1 MACLYTTIIIMLWI
15 KQETNYLVRFCYLY
29 MYTESCLVLAAITM
43 HRHLSHIHSG
53 SSISC
58 ILYQF
63 TPAIHKVLGLIGSVY
78 FKETGCCTIFV
89 NCDALTF
96 RKYFSLCETCH

>member
-1 MACLYTTIIIMLWI
+1 
-15 KQETNYLVRFCYLY
+15 
-29 MYTESCLVLAAITM
+29 MYTESGLVLAAITM
-43 HRHLSHIHSG
+43 HCHLSHIYSG

-63 TPAIHKVLGLIGSVY
+63 TPAIHKVLDPMGSVH

-89 NCDALTF
+89 NCDSLTF
-96 RKYFSLCETCH
+96 RKYFSLCETGLLMDPHSIHIIITFYHA